1 MADRSSNKIFKYP
14 GGFIK
19 SDIFHY
25 GEDDPD
31 DHIFA
36 IAWGEVIHDP
46 KIRIFKTGKKKTEF
60 AIRYMRGG
68 YVVVNIWGDT
78 PAADAA
84 ASLRATDMVCCKG
97 IITRHQYINSRDEV
111 KETRFMSAFSVEPYD
126 FTLFLQK
133 LFHSPTINKIL
144 DEEEGDVMESAGD
157 YGINEDSNE
166 DSSDEVDGLFM

>member
-1 MADRSSNKIFKYP
+1 MADRSSNRLFKYP

-25 GEDDPD
+25 GEDDLD

-36 IAWGEVIHDP
+36 IVWGEVIHNP
-46 KIRIFKTGKKKTEF
+46 KIRVFKNGKKKTEF

-68 YVVVNIWGDT
+68 FIVVFIWGDT

-84 ASLRATDMVCCKG
+84 ASLKATDMVCVKG
-97 IITRHQYINSRDEV
+97 IVTRHKYENKHGEKR
-111 KETRFMSAFSVEPYD
+111 ETRYLLPFSVEPYD

-133 LFHSPTINKIL
+133 LFHSPAIHKIL
-144 DEEEGDVMESAGD
+144 EEEETDVMESAND
-157 YGINEDSNE
+157 YFELPPD
-166 DSSDEVDGLFM
+166 DADEEEELFV